1 MRPAEDPGRRSGT
14 APAAPGCGLE
24 RGGPAEQ
31 GRRGSYSARKRDLIR
46 RLRRVEGQVR
56 GLQRM
61 VDEEQYCVDVLV
73 QIAAVKAALDKVA
86 IALLE
91 EHTRGCVSRA
101 IRSDRGADDAISELM
116 DVIMRF
122 VR

>member
-1 MRPAEDPGRRSGT
+1 M
-14 APAAPGCGLE
+14 
-24 RGGPAEQ
+24 
-31 GRRGSYSARKRDLIR
+31 
-46 RLRRVEGQVR
+46 R